1 MGWVCRSYYLP
12 HTEQNHGEKGG
23 AAPALT
29 VSIPRANELQ
39 KQSTAKQNPLLQKA
53 LRKVSSMASCF
64 FSSFFL
70 ILFFLLL
77 KLTSFPLAEPAFPDS
92 KPLSEIFH
100 PALE

>member
-1 MGWVCRSYYLP
+1 MCRSYYLP

-70 ILFFLLL
+70 ILFFF
-77 KLTSFPLAEPAFPDS
+77 TVEVD
-92 KPLSEIFH
+92 IFSSC
-100 PALE
+100 